1 MIEEFHGKMH
11 ELSGGLMQLGKK
23 LKVQEDRI
31 EEIEK
36 VSEEYD
42 RNLKEQMSMNSHIS
56 ACEQYIKKVSNQI
69 EDISNTEDDIEKQK
83 SQLEE
88 LKKIFLYILRERRTV
103 TEKISL

>member
-31 EEIEK
+31 AEIEK

-42 RNLKEQMSMNSHIS
+42 RNLKEQMTMNSHIS
-56 ACEQYIKKVSNQI
+56 
-69 EDISNTEDDIEKQK
+69 
-83 SQLEE
+83 
-88 LKKIFLYILRERRTV
+88 
-103 TEKISL
+103 